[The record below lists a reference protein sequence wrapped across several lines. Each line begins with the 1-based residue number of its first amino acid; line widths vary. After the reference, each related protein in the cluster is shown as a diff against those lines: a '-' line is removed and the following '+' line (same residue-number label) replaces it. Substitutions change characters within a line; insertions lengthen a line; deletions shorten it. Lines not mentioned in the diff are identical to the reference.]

1 MYTLTKAYS
10 KLGFFFY
17 EFTSLDGELAIGVNN
32 SGCYRYRT
40 YSSVDL
46 RTAGKATL
54 DAQLA
59 EVGIDLYQVPTSAVY
74 INPFTVLSATMRG
87 NKIILRFGKGVFKE
101 ITFNSAAKAEEIL
114 KELTDKL
121 DQTSQAGAVD
131 SVNGK
136 AGAVV
141 LTKADIELGNVDN
154 TSDMNKPVS
163 TATQAALDLKA
174 DKATTLS
181 GYGITD
187 AYTKAEVDGKLTGAF
202 HYKGTVASESA
213 LPQEGNEQGDVYN
226 VEDTGAN
233 YAWNGSSWD
242 KLSETVDLSG
252 YVTKESAADTYATK
266 NDLTTAQGNLETQIA
281 AKADASALNNYY
293 SKAQVDESLAGKAD
307 KSKVE
312 SLANDVDYIGNTLIP
327 EMNTNTAKALA
338 EKVDWNAEHNV
349 ISLPKDGSI
358 SALRDEATLEG
369 GNLIAQRTY
378 DEGATFV
385 TEVGTTKNKLTL
397 NASERPQID
406 IAGGASEKVAYQS
419 DIPDVSGFATSEE
432 LADYAL
438 KSELPEVPEKLPNPE
453 ALTVTVNNK
462 AFVTYDGSA
471 AVTQDLVMNAE
482 TIPLNADTTL
492 TVAYGLEEVTPMFI
506 QIPLR
511 TLQDKV
517 YDQETIIGWF
527 GQEDIASIKQKL
539 VKNVPVFVKYGISL
553 SGNPHYYKFPAEYCA
568 FESANQIKL
577 VFQGLNTKN
586 DVVSKYEILINLDG
600 TIIEGNSNVKVTI
613 TSLEVD
619 ASTINYNELNNKPQ
633 INSIELSGNKTLEDL
648 GIQPAGE
655 YLVDA
660 DIANKADKA
669 TTLAGYGIT
678 DAYTK
683 TEVDGMV
690 GSAFHYKGSV
700 ANEEAL
706 PASDNK
712 QGDVYNVEDTGA
724 NYAWDGE
731 KWDKLSENI
740 DLSSYL
746 TKDEASDIYA
756 TASSLDSKVNY
767 TDLTNYYTKKE
778 ADADFATK
786 DELNTKADATALDS
800 YALKTEIPDATSD
813 LTNDSGFITADALT
827 GYAETADL
835 ATVATSGSYEDLTNK
850 PEIPEAYTLP
860 VATTS
865 TLGGVKPDGTT
876 ITVTGEG
883 VISAVGGSSG
893 TTDYTALTNKPAIA
907 GVTLEGDKSL
917 TDLGIQAA
925 GDYALTSAIPTATSD
940 LDNDSGFITNAALA
954 DYAQTSSLATVATS
968 GSYNDLED
976 KPTIP
981 EAYTLP
987 TATDS
992 VLGGIKVG
1000 EGLGI
1005 EDGVLSVT
1013 AQGGVTSVNSETGAV
1028 IVKQIQDSNT
1038 NSSMYKIWV
1047 GTKSEYD
1054 AIDQKDPQTLY
1065 YIQEEGSLVNIYD
1078 LLDAKQDVLTAGEGI
1093 SIVAGEQNVISNTAP
1108 NVQADWN
1115 ASEGAAQILN
1125 KPTLATVATTGSYND
1140 LKDKPDITTQGN
1152 TFNGADQLVKLD
1164 SEGKLPAIDGSQLT
1178 GINIAVDYTAISN
1191 KPQINSIELNG
1202 NKSLED
1208 LGIQPAGSYL
1218 VAADIANKADKATTL
1233 QGYGITDAYTKSE
1246 IDGKIGSVFKYK
1258 GSVANVGALPSTS
1271 QEVGDV
1277 YNVEDTGANY
1287 AWDGSKW
1294 DKLSETID
1302 LSSYALKSEL
1312 PTKVSDLTNDSN
1324 FVTEEV
1330 LSTKGFATTTQ
1341 LTEGLAS
1348 KANSEDLATVA
1359 TTGSYNDLEDK
1370 PSIPEAYTLPTAS
1383 TTELGGVKV
1392 DGTTITIAD
1401 GVISAADS
1409 GSSYELPAATADTL
1423 GGIKVGSGLSVTGDG
1438 TLSAEGAVSSVNGDT
1453 GAVVVSE
1460 IQDSHTTSTMY
1471 KIWVGTKSEYD
1482 QIQTKDPTTLYYI
1495 QEDGSIVDIYDLIDE
1510 KQDKLTAGTGISITE
1525 GEQATIA
1532 VTAATTE
1539 ALGGIKV
1546 GAGLAV
1552 TDDGTLSV
1560 NSATAI
1566 ESLTD
1571 YAAGIQ
1577 ADKVYSTT
1585 ITSAASFTLPAVTD
1599 TTHTHSIIIYATIS
1613 TGGSIASLGTTNFYN
1628 IDAIPTFAVGDTYD
1642 IVYVYNPALNAWVC
1656 NLNKVNT
1663 IAG

>member
-1 MYTLTKAYS
+1 MTKAYS

-154 TSDMNKPVS
+154 TSDMDKPVS

-293 SKAQVDESLAGKAD
+293 SKTQIDESLAGKAD
-307 KSKVE
+307 KSKVD
-312 SLANDVDYIGNTLIP
+312 SLASDVDNIGNVIIP
-327 EMNTNTAKALA
+327 EMNENTAKALDMKVQWDQ
-338 EKVDWNAEHNV
+338 EKKV
-349 ISLPKDGSI
+349 ISLPMDGSI
-358 SALRDEATLEG
+358 SALREANPAEGTQPEG
-369 GNLIAQRTY
+369 GVLIAQRTY
-378 DEGATFV
+378 DEGVTLV

-453 ALTVTVNNK
+453 ALTITVNNE

-517 YDQETIIGWF
+517 YDQETIISWF

-577 VFQGLNTKN
+577 VFQGLNTKD
-586 DVVSKYEILINLDG
+586 DVVSKYEILMNLDG
-600 TIIEGNSNVKVTI
+600 TVIEGNSNVKMTI
-613 TSLEVD
+613 TSLEE
-619 ASTINYNELNNKPQ
+619 AGTIDYAELENKPQ
-633 INSIELSGNKTLEDL
+633 INGTELNGNKTLAEL
-648 GIQPAGE
+648 GIQPAGS
-655 YLVDA
+655 YLVAA

-706 PASDNK
+706 PASNNK

-746 TKDEASDIYA
+746 TKAEASSIYA
-756 TASSLDSKVNY
+756 TTTSLDSKVNY

-786 DELNTKADATALDS
+786 DELNTKANATALDS

-917 TDLGIQAA
+917 VDLGIQAA
-925 GDYALTSAIPTATSD
+925 GDYALASEIPTVTSD
-940 LDNDSGFITNAALA
+940 LTNDSGFITNTALA

-968 GSYNDLED
+968 
-976 KPTIP
+976 
-981 EAYTLP
+981 
-987 TATDS
+987 
-992 VLGGIKVG
+992 
-1000 EGLGI
+1000 
-1005 EDGVLSVT
+1005 
-1013 AQGGVTSVNSETGAV
+1013 
-1028 IVKQIQDSNT
+1028 
-1038 NSSMYKIWV
+1038 
-1047 GTKSEYD
+1047 
-1054 AIDQKDPQTLY
+1054 
-1065 YIQEEGSLVNIYD
+1065 
-1078 LLDAKQDVLTAGEGI
+1078 
-1093 SIVAGEQNVISNTAP
+1093 
-1108 NVQADWN
+1108 
-1115 ASEGAAQILN
+1115 
-1125 KPTLATVATTGSYND
+1125 
-1140 LKDKPDITTQGN
+1140 
-1152 TFNGADQLVKLD
+1152 
-1164 SEGKLPAIDGSQLT
+1164 
-1178 GINIAVDYTAISN
+1178 
-1191 KPQINSIELNG
+1191 
-1202 NKSLED
+1202 
-1208 LGIQPAGSYL
+1208 
-1218 VAADIANKADKATTL
+1218 
-1233 QGYGITDAYTKSE
+1233 
-1246 IDGKIGSVFKYK
+1246 
-1258 GSVANVGALPSTS
+1258 
-1271 QEVGDV
+1271 
-1277 YNVEDTGANY
+1277 
-1287 AWDGSKW
+1287 
-1294 DKLSETID
+1294 
-1302 LSSYALKSEL
+1302 
-1312 PTKVSDLTNDSN
+1312 
-1324 FVTEEV
+1324 
-1330 LSTKGFATTTQ
+1330 
-1341 LTEGLAS
+1341 
-1348 KANSEDLATVA
+1348 
-1359 TTGSYNDLEDK
+1359 GSYNDLEDK

-1401 GVISAADS
+1401 GVISAQASDP
-1409 GSSYELPAATADTL
+1409 YTLPTASADTL
-1423 GGIKVGSGLSVTGDG
+1423 GGIKVGSGLGIEDGVLSVTAAGG
-1438 TLSAEGAVSSVNGDT
+1438 VTSVNGDT
-1453 GAVVVSE
+1453 GEVTVSE
-1460 IQDSHTTSTMY
+1460 IQDSHVTTNMY
-1471 KIWVGTKSEYD
+1471 KIWVGTKAEYD
-1482 QIQTKDPTTLYYI
+1482 SIATKDPYTLYYI
-1495 QEDGSIVDIYDLIDE
+1495 QEDGSIVDIYDLIDG
-1510 KQDKLTAGTGISITE
+1510 KQDQLTAGAGISITA
-1525 GEQATIA
+1525 GDQTTIA

-1539 ALGGIKV
+1539 ALGGVKV
-1546 GAGLAV
+1546 GAGLQVAA
-1552 TDDGTLSV
+1552 DGTLST
-1560 NSATAI
+1560 NPTTAI

-1585 ITSAASFTLPAVTD
+1585 ITSAASFTLPTVTD

-1656 NLNKVNT
+1656 NLNKVNSIT
-1663 IAG
+1663 A

>member
-1 MYTLTKAYS
+1 MTKAYS

-154 TSDMNKPVS
+154 TSDMDKPVS

-293 SKAQVDESLAGKAD
+293 SKTQIDESLAGKAD
-307 KSKVE
+307 KSKVD
-312 SLANDVDYIGNTLIP
+312 SLASDVDNIGNVIIP
-327 EMNTNTAKALA
+327 EMNENTAKALDMKVQWDQ
-338 EKVDWNAEHNV
+338 EKKV
-349 ISLPKDGSI
+349 ISLPMDGSI
-358 SALRDEATLEG
+358 SALREANPAEGTQPEG
-369 GNLIAQRTY
+369 GVLIAQRTY
-378 DEGATFV
+378 DEGVTLV

-438 KSELPEVPEKLPNPE
+438 KSELPEIPEKLPNPE
-453 ALTVTVNNK
+453 ALTITVNNE

-517 YDQETIIGWF
+517 YDQETIISWF

-577 VFQGLNTKN
+577 VFQGLNTKD

-600 TIIEGNSNVKVTI
+600 TVIEGNSNVKITI
-613 TSLEVD
+613 TSLENKSG
-619 ASTINYNELNNKPQ
+619 ASSYNDLANKPS
-633 INSIELSGNKTLEDL
+633 INNVELSGNKTLEDL

-655 YLVDA
+655 YLVAA

-724 NYAWDGE
+724 NYAWDGA

-746 TKDEASDIYA
+746 TKEEASDIYA
-756 TASSLDSKVNY
+756 TASSLDGKVNY

-786 DELNTKADATALDS
+786 DELNTKANATALDS

-987 TATDS
+987 TA
-992 VLGGIKVG
+992 
-1000 EGLGI
+1000 
-1005 EDGVLSVT
+1005 
-1013 AQGGVTSVNSETGAV
+1013 
-1028 IVKQIQDSNT
+1028 
-1038 NSSMYKIWV
+1038 
-1047 GTKSEYD
+1047 
-1054 AIDQKDPQTLY
+1054 
-1065 YIQEEGSLVNIYD
+1065 
-1078 LLDAKQDVLTAGEGI
+1078 
-1093 SIVAGEQNVISNTAP
+1093 
-1108 NVQADWN
+1108 
-1115 ASEGAAQILN
+1115 
-1125 KPTLATVATTGSYND
+1125 
-1140 LKDKPDITTQGN
+1140 
-1152 TFNGADQLVKLD
+1152 
-1164 SEGKLPAIDGSQLT
+1164 
-1178 GINIAVDYTAISN
+1178 
-1191 KPQINSIELNG
+1191 
-1202 NKSLED
+1202 
-1208 LGIQPAGSYL
+1208 
-1218 VAADIANKADKATTL
+1218 
-1233 QGYGITDAYTKSE
+1233 
-1246 IDGKIGSVFKYK
+1246 
-1258 GSVANVGALPSTS
+1258 
-1271 QEVGDV
+1271 
-1277 YNVEDTGANY
+1277 
-1287 AWDGSKW
+1287 
-1294 DKLSETID
+1294 
-1302 LSSYALKSEL
+1302 
-1312 PTKVSDLTNDSN
+1312 
-1324 FVTEEV
+1324 
-1330 LSTKGFATTTQ
+1330 
-1341 LTEGLAS
+1341 
-1348 KANSEDLATVA
+1348 
-1359 TTGSYNDLEDK
+1359 
-1370 PSIPEAYTLPTAS
+1370 S

-1423 GGIKVGSGLSVTGDG
+1423 GGIKVGSGLGIEDGVLSVTAAGG
-1438 TLSAEGAVSSVNGDT
+1438 VTSVNGDT
-1453 GAVVVSE
+1453 GEVTVSE
-1460 IQDSHTTSTMY
+1460 IQDSHVTTNMY
-1471 KIWVGTKSEYD
+1471 KIWVGTKAEYD
-1482 QIQTKDPTTLYYI
+1482 AIATKDPYTLYYI
-1495 QEDGSIVDIYDLIDE
+1495 QEDGSIVDIYDLIDG
-1510 KQDKLTAGTGISITE
+1510 KQDQLTAGAGISITA
-1525 GEQATIA
+1525 GDQTTIA

-1539 ALGGIKV
+1539 ALGGVKV
-1546 GAGLAV
+1546 GAGLQVA
-1552 TDDGTLSV
+1552 DDGTLST
-1560 NSATAI
+1560 NPATAI

-1585 ITSAASFTLPAVTD
+1585 ITSAASFTLPTVTD

-1628 IDAIPTFAVGDTYD
+1628 IDAVPTFAVGDTYD

-1656 NLNKVNT
+1656 NLNKVNSIT
-1663 IAG
+1663 A

>member
-1 MYTLTKAYS
+1 MTKAYS

-136 AGAVV
+136 TGAVT
-141 LTKADIELGNVDN
+141 LTKSDLGLGNVDD
-154 TSDMNKPVS
+154 TSDINKPIS
-163 TATQAALDLKA
+163 TATQDALNLKA

-242 KLSETVDLSG
+242 KLSETIDLSG
-252 YVTKESAADTYATK
+252 YLTIESAADTYATK
-266 NDLTTAQGNLETQIA
+266 NELSSEIGTVNA
-281 AKADASALNNYY
+281 AI
-293 SKAQVDESLAGKAD
+293 ESKAD
-307 KSKVE
+307 KTSLDAAVAQINEINTTTIPTLE
-312 SLANDVDYIGNTLIP
+312 SETQA
-327 EMNTNTAKALA
+327 ALA
-338 EKVDWNAEHNV
+338 
-349 ISLPKDGSI
+349 
-358 SALRDEATLEG
+358 
-369 GNLIAQRTY
+369 
-378 DEGATFV
+378 
-385 TEVGTTKNKLTL
+385 TKADSSVL
-397 NASERPQID
+397 S
-406 IAGGASEKVAYQS
+406 
-419 DIPDVSGFATSEE
+419 
-432 LADYAL
+432 DYAL

-453 ALTVTVNNK
+453 ALTVTVNNE
-462 AFVTYDGSA
+462 AFITYDGSA

-527 GQEDIASIKQKL
+527 GQEDVASIKQKL

-577 VFQGLNTKN
+577 VFQGLNTKD
-586 DVVSKYEILINLDG
+586 DVVSKYEIIINLDG
-600 TIIEGNSNVKVTI
+600 TVIEGNSNVKVTI
-613 TSLEVD
+613 TSIEPGDVVT
-619 ASTINYNELNNKPQ
+619 SYNDLTNKPS
-633 INSIELSGNKTLEDL
+633 INNVELFDNKTLEDL

-655 YLVDA
+655 YLVAA
-660 DIANKADKA
+660 DITNKADKA

-746 TKDEASDIYA
+746 TKAEASSTYA

-786 DELNTKADATALDS
+786 DELNTKADATVLDS

-876 ITVTGEG
+876 ITVTGDG
-883 VISAVGGSSG
+883 VISATAQSG
-893 TTDYTALTNKPAIA
+893 TTDYTALSNKPQIA
-907 GVTLEGDKSL
+907 GVTLEGNKTL

-925 GDYALTSAIPTATSD
+925 GDYLVDSDLANYALKSELPENTSD
-940 LDNDSGFITNAALA
+940 LTNDSGFITNAALTG
-954 DYAQTSSLATVATS
+954 YAQISSLATVATS

-987 TATDS
+987 TASANT
-992 VLGGIKVG
+992 LGGVKVG
-1000 EGLGI
+1000 SGLGI

-1013 AQGGVTSVNSETGAV
+1013 AAGGVTSVNGDTGDVKVSE
-1028 IVKQIQDSNT
+1028 IQDSHVTT
-1038 NSSMYKIWV
+1038 NMYKIWV
-1047 GTKSEYD
+1047 GTKTEYD
-1054 AIDQKDPQTLY
+1054 AI
-1065 YIQEEGSLVNIYD
+1065 E
-1078 LLDAKQDVLTAGEGI
+1078 
-1093 SIVAGEQNVISNTAP
+1093 
-1108 NVQADWN
+1108 
-1115 ASEGAAQILN
+1115 
-1125 KPTLATVATTGSYND
+1125 
-1140 LKDKPDITTQGN
+1140 
-1152 TFNGADQLVKLD
+1152 
-1164 SEGKLPAIDGSQLT
+1164 
-1178 GINIAVDYTAISN
+1178 
-1191 KPQINSIELNG
+1191 
-1202 NKSLED
+1202 
-1208 LGIQPAGSYL
+1208 
-1218 VAADIANKADKATTL
+1218 
-1233 QGYGITDAYTKSE
+1233 
-1246 IDGKIGSVFKYK
+1246 
-1258 GSVANVGALPSTS
+1258 
-1271 QEVGDV
+1271 
-1277 YNVEDTGANY
+1277 
-1287 AWDGSKW
+1287 
-1294 DKLSETID
+1294 
-1302 LSSYALKSEL
+1302 
-1312 PTKVSDLTNDSN
+1312 
-1324 FVTEEV
+1324 
-1330 LSTKGFATTTQ
+1330 
-1341 LTEGLAS
+1341 
-1348 KANSEDLATVA
+1348 
-1359 TTGSYNDLEDK
+1359 
-1370 PSIPEAYTLPTAS
+1370 
-1383 TTELGGVKV
+1383 
-1392 DGTTITIAD
+1392 
-1401 GVISAADS
+1401 
-1409 GSSYELPAATADTL
+1409 
-1423 GGIKVGSGLSVTGDG
+1423 
-1438 TLSAEGAVSSVNGDT
+1438 
-1453 GAVVVSE
+1453 
-1460 IQDSHTTSTMY
+1460 
-1471 KIWVGTKSEYD
+1471 
-1482 QIQTKDPTTLYYI
+1482 TKDPYTLYYI
-1495 QEDGSIVDIYDLIDE
+1495 QEDGSIVDIYDLIDG
-1510 KQDKLTAGTGISITE
+1510 KQDQLTAGAGISITA
-1525 GEQATIA
+1525 GDQTTIA

-1546 GAGLAV
+1546 GAGLQVA
-1552 TDDGTLSV
+1552 DDGTLST
-1560 NSATAI
+1560 NPATAI

-1577 ADKVYSTT
+1577 TDKVYSTT